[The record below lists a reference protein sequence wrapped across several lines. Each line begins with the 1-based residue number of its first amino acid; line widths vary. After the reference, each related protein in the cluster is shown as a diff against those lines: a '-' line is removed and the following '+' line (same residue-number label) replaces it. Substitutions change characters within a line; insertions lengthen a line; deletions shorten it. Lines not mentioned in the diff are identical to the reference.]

1 MQHDEK
7 KFQALANKLAL
18 GIWTAILGILS
29 IAYAIEVLQDKKT
42 MSFYLT
48 FVALAWIPVIINL
61 IAMKVRGAHT
71 RMFREV
77 IAVGY
82 GVFFS
87 FVMFTANDPL
97 ATFSY
102 AFPVAGMMILFKN
115 RALMVRVGLLN
126 VAVVAT
132 VYIRLIVTGQTTET
146 TIADFE
152 VALACTI
159 LCYVS
164 YILASLYL
172 TRSERSM
179 LDAVEGNLQKVVHT
193 IEVVKV
199 ASNSVVD
206 GVVVVRELSDENRQ
220 SADDV
225 VDNMLELSAN
235 NEVLREVTRSS
246 LEMTETINTQVEN
259 AATLI
264 QEIVGLMQ
272 QSVANAK
279 QSSEQLET
287 VVQMTTEMAE
297 VSAEVEQILKDF
309 RTEFDMVKQETGTI
323 DKITSQT
330 NLLALNASIEAARAG
345 EAGKG
350 FAVVAEEIRQL
361 STGTKDSSTSIMDAL
376 SHLEETSDK
385 MMTSIS
391 KTLQLINSTLT
402 KVVQAN
408 ESVLSI
414 TGDSIK
420 LGDNVQIVDTA
431 MQAVEQ
437 SNHNMVDNMRQVTEV
452 MEMMT
457 VSISNA
463 EESTRV
469 MRSKYVETLENVEQ
483 IDGIVGKLIEELG
496 EGGFMGVKDLEPGM
510 YLTISETAD
519 GKMLEHRG
527 RVQAVV
533 AEDSFT
539 VDLMADSLVVKKGGT
554 YQVSIIVG
562 NEMYYWDKLK
572 FTSEGRMVKVIV
584 EGNPKVLNRRK
595 YPRMPLKNSCSIV
608 VEGSDELLV
617 GNMVNISAGG
627 FAIVSREA
635 KLRDSKGDNI
645 TIKIADCPIPTAA
658 QLHGTIIRVT
668 DNEGQYI
675 VGCRLLEER
684 EDIKQYV
691 AANYVETEN

>member
-7 KFQALANKLAL
+7 KFKALANKMAL
-18 GIWTAILGILS
+18 GIWIAILAILS
-29 IAYAIEVLQDKKT
+29 VAYALEVVKGQKT
-42 MSFYLT
+42 VIFYIV
-48 FVALAWIPVIINL
+48 FLAFAWVPVILDIIIL
-61 IAMKVRGAHT
+61 KIRGMHT
-71 RMFREV
+71 RAFQEI

-82 GVFFS
+82 GIFYF
-87 FVMFTANDPL
+87 FVMLTADDPI

-102 AFPVAGMMILFKN
+102 VFPVAGMLILFKN
-115 RALMVRVGLLN
+115 RGLLIRVGIANVLVIVIVYVRLMV
-126 VAVVAT
+126 
-132 VYIRLIVTGQTTET
+132 TGWDKPTLM
-146 TIADFE
+146 ADFE

-164 YILASLYL
+164 YVLSSMYL
-172 TRSERSM
+172 MKSEKSM
-179 LDAVEGNLQKVVHT
+179 LGAVESNLQKVVHT

-199 ASNSVVD
+199 ASNAVVD
-206 GVVVVRELSDENRQ
+206 GVIVVRELADENRQ

-225 VDNMLELSAN
+225 VNNMQELSAN
-235 NEVLREVTRSS
+235 NEVLQEATKSS
-246 LEMTETINTQVEN
+246 LEMTEAINNQVEN

-272 QSVANAK
+272 QSVTNAK

-297 VSAEVEQILKDF
+297 VSGEVEQILKDF

-361 STGTKDSSTSIMDAL
+361 STGTKDSSTSIMEAL

-385 MMTSIS
+385 MMTSIT
-391 KTLQLINSTLT
+391 KTLELINSTLT

-408 ESVLSI
+408 ESVTSI
-414 TGDSIK
+414 TEDSIK
-420 LGDNVQIVDTA
+420 LGENVQVVDTA

-437 SNHNMVDNMRQVTEV
+437 SNHNMVENMRQVTEV
-452 MEMMT
+452 MELMT
-457 VSISNA
+457 DSISNA

-469 MRSKYVETLENVEQ
+469 MRSKYVETSDNVEH
-483 IDGIVGKLIEELG
+483 IETVVGKLIEELG
-496 EGGFMGVKDLEPGM
+496 EGGFMGVKDLETGM
-510 YLTISETAD
+510 YLTINEVEGES
-519 GKMLEHRG
+519 KLEYKG
-527 RVQAVV
+527 RVTEVTG
-533 AEDSFT
+533 EDT
-539 VDLMADSLVVKKGGT
+539 LVVELLEDTLSVKKHVA
-554 YQVSIIVG
+554 YNVSIIVG
-562 NEMYYWDKLK
+562 NEMYYWDDIKIATDGKIVKL
-572 FTSEGRMVKVIV
+572 TV

-595 YPRMPLKNSCSIV
+595 FPRMPMNNSCTV
-608 VEGSDELLV
+608 VVSGEDSAIAGH
-617 GNMVNISAGG
+617 MVNISAGG
-627 FAIVSREA
+627 FAFASRDE
-635 KLRDSKGDNI
+635 KLKDSKGKKLQLKI
-645 TIKIADCPIPTAA
+645 TNSPIATASLL
-658 QLHGTIIRVT
+658 QGTIIRVT

-684 EDIKQYV
+684 DDIMRYV
-691 AANYVETEN
+691 AENYVES

>member
-7 KFQALANKLAL
+7 KFKALANKMAL
-18 GIWTAILGILS
+18 GIWIAILVILTAAYALEVVKGQKTMTFYFVFLAFAWVPVILGIIILKLRGTHS
-29 IAYAIEVLQDKKT
+29 RAFQEIIAIGYGL
-42 MSFYLT
+42 FYL
-48 FVALAWIPVIINL
+48 
-61 IAMKVRGAHT
+61 
-71 RMFREV
+71 
-77 IAVGY
+77 
-82 GVFFS
+82 
-87 FVMFTANDPL
+87 FVMLSADDPI

-102 AFPVAGMMILFKN
+102 VFPVAGMLILFKN
-115 RALMVRVGLLN
+115 RRILINVG
-126 VAVVAT
+126 VANILVVVIT
-132 VYIRLIVTGQTTET
+132 YVRLIVTGWDKPTM
-146 TIADFE
+146 IADFE
-152 VALACTI
+152 VALACTL

-164 YILASLYL
+164 YVLSSLYL
-172 TRSERSM
+172 TRSEKSM
-179 LDAVEGNLQKVVHT
+179 LDAVESNLQKVVHT

-206 GVVVVRELSDENRQ
+206 GVIVVRELADENRL

-235 NEVLREVTRSS
+235 NEILQEATKSS
-246 LEMTETINTQVEN
+246 LEMTEAINNQVEN

-272 QSVANAK
+272 QSVTNAK

-297 VSAEVEQILKDF
+297 VSGEVEQILKDF

-361 STGTKDSSTSIMDAL
+361 STGTKDSSTSIMEAL

-391 KTLQLINSTLT
+391 KTLELINSTLT

-408 ESVLSI
+408 ESVTSI
-414 TGDSIK
+414 TEDSIK
-420 LGDNVQIVDTA
+420 LGENVQVVDTA

-437 SNHNMVDNMRQVTEV
+437 SNHNMVQNMRQVTEV
-452 MEMMT
+452 MELMT
-457 VSISNA
+457 ESISNA

-469 MRSKYVETLENVEQ
+469 MRSKYVETSDNVEH
-483 IDGIVGKLIEELG
+483 IETTVGKLIEELG
-496 EGGFMGVKDLEPGM
+496 QGGFMGVKDLNTGM
-510 YLTISETAD
+510 YLTINEVE
-519 GKMLEHRG
+519 GENRIEHKG
-527 RVQAVV
+527 RVAEVV
-533 AEDSFT
+533 SEDTF
-539 VDLMADSLVVKKGGT
+539 VVELLADTLAVKKHIA
-554 YQVSIIVG
+554 YSVSIIVG
-562 NEMYYWDKLK
+562 NEMYYWDGIKISAEGNHVKL
-572 FTSEGRMVKVIV
+572 TV

-595 YPRMPLKNSCSIV
+595 FPRMPMKNPCSV
-608 VEGSDELLV
+608 VLAGEDTMVS

-627 FAIVSREA
+627 VAFASRDERL
-635 KLRDSKGDNI
+635 KGSKGKTLQLKI
-645 TIKIADCPIPTAA
+645 TNSPIPTATLL
-658 QLHGTIIRVT
+658 QGTIIRVT

-675 VGCRLLEER
+675 VGCRLSEER
-684 EDIKQYV
+684 DDIMRYV
-691 AANYVETEN
+691 ADNYVET

>member
-7 KFQALANKLAL
+7 KFKALANKMAL
-18 GIWTAILGILS
+18 GIWISILAILS
-29 IAYAIEVLQDKKT
+29 VAYALEIVKGQKT
-42 MSFYLT
+42 VTFYIV
-48 FVALAWIPVIINL
+48 FLAFAWAPVILGVIML
-61 IAMKVRGAHT
+61 KIRGMQTRIFQEIIA
-71 RMFREV
+71 
-77 IAVGY
+77 IGY
-82 GVFFS
+82 GIFYF
-87 FVMFTANDPL
+87 FVMLTADDPI

-102 AFPVAGMMILFKN
+102 VFPVAGMLILFKN
-115 RALMVRVGLLN
+115 RGMLIRVGIANVLVIVIVYVRLMV
-126 VAVVAT
+126 
-132 VYIRLIVTGQTTET
+132 TGWDKPTLM
-146 TIADFE
+146 ADFE

-164 YILASLYL
+164 YVLSSMYL
-172 TRSERSM
+172 MKSEKSM
-179 LDAVEGNLQKVVHT
+179 LGAVESNLQKVVHT

-199 ASNSVVD
+199 ASNAVVD
-206 GVVVVRELSDENRQ
+206 GVIVVRELADENRQ

-235 NEVLREVTRSS
+235 NEVLQEATKSS
-246 LEMTETINTQVEN
+246 LEMTEAINTQVEN

-297 VSAEVEQILKDF
+297 VSGEVEQILKDF

-361 STGTKDSSTSIMDAL
+361 STGTKDSSTSIMEAL

-391 KTLQLINSTLT
+391 KTLELINSTLT

-408 ESVLSI
+408 ESVTSI
-414 TGDSIK
+414 TEDSIK
-420 LGDNVQIVDTA
+420 LGDNVQVVDTA

-437 SNHNMVDNMRQVTEV
+437 SNHNMVQNMRQVTEV
-452 MEMMT
+452 MELMT
-457 VSISNA
+457 ESISNA

-469 MRSKYVETLENVEQ
+469 MRSKYVETSDNVEH
-483 IDGIVGKLIEELG
+483 IETVVGKLIEELG
-496 EGGFMGVKDLEPGM
+496 EGGFMGVKDLETGM
-510 YLTISETAD
+510 YLTINETE
-519 GKMLEHRG
+519 GESRVEHKG
-527 RVQAVV
+527 RVKEIVNEDTFAV
-533 AEDSFT
+533 ELLTDT
-539 VDLMADSLVVKKGGT
+539 LIVKKHVA
-554 YQVSIIVG
+554 YSVSIIVG
-562 NEMYYWDKLK
+562 NEMYYWDNLK
-572 FTSEGRMVKVIV
+572 ISAAGNVVNLSV

-595 YPRMPLKNSCSIV
+595 FPRMPLNNSCSV
-608 VEGSDELLV
+608 VLNGEDTVVSGH
-617 GNMVNISAGG
+617 MVNISAGG
-627 FAIVSREA
+627 FAFASRDNRLKDA
-635 KLRDSKGDNI
+635 KGKTLQL
-645 TIKIADCPIPTAA
+645 KIANCPIATATLL
-658 QLHGTIIRVT
+658 QGTIIRVT

-684 EDIKQYV
+684 DDIMKYV
-691 AANYVETEN
+691 ADNYVET